1 MQKTA
6 AAAVALAMF
15 GLGLLTVMP
24 DASACRCSPG
34 YEAMNNVCVRST
46 LRSTSARHDPWRA
59 RQAAPPKAGVA
70 LRCATGAIKDLT
82 MKTYNVHIYREM
94 RLFFPGIVASTAEE
108 AATLAADM
116 PSGAARALEDCDGEN
131 LAALVGVIGRE
142 DCQQSWMIDFD
153 PVRAIAPDL
162 LTVLALALPIL
173 QEVVSADLLSDNSTA
188 RLALDRVASIIAKAH
203 AQTA

>member
-1 MQKTA
+1 M
-6 AAAVALAMF
+6 L
-15 GLGLLTVMP
+15 
-24 DASACRCSPG
+24 
-34 YEAMNNVCVRST
+34 
-46 LRSTSARHDPWRA
+46 
-59 RQAAPPKAGVA
+59 PKE
-70 LRCATGAIKDLT
+70 RT

-142 DCQQSWMIDFD
+142 DCQQNWMIDFD

-162 LTVLALALPIL
+162 LTLLALALPVL
-173 QEVVSADLLSDNSTA
+173 QEVVSADRLSDNSTA
-188 RLALDRVASIIAKAH
+188 RLALARVASIIAKAH
-203 AQTA
+203 VQTA